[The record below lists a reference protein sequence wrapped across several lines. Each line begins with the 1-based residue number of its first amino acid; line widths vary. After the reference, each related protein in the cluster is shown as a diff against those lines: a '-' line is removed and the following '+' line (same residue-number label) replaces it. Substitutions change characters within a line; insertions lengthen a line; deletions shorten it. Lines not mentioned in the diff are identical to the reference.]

1 MSGKSIGIIGARGID
16 NYGGYERML
25 VDLVPRLIKK
35 GYHVRCSCEQPV
47 HGKRPSEYMGATLD
61 YFPAK
66 APANY
71 TLRKAFELFY
81 DSYFIAKYSLLCDI
95 VYVLGIYGGPSLLIP
110 RLRRKEVIINT
121 DGLEWERAKY
131 NVVERSIII
140 WFYGFSLNLATK
152 IVVDNDQLRQ
162 YVGKRHQP
170 KTFYIPY
177 GVSPEKPE
185 PWDESKLS
193 SYTRKNASSAR
204 IIKDKYWL
212 VIARLEPCNNIF
224 TIIDGFKKANP
235 KHPLII
241 VGDFTSD
248 KYRKR
253 VVDQNSG
260 DGSAKIIF
268 LGAIYDASVLAMLRQ
283 HCLAYIHGHSVG
295 GTNPSLLEAMISKNL
310 IVAYDNPFNRELC
323 GNFAYYFTNSADLRS
338 LVALVEQSSGPAE
351 FRSEVYKRAVEAYSW
366 YHVTALYDEIFA
378 NEIETVSTLIEAEVV
393 ARHENQQ

>member
-1 MSGKSIGIIGARGID
+1 
-16 NYGGYERML
+16 ML
-25 VDLVPRLIKK
+25 VDLVPRLVQK
-35 GYHVRCSCEQPV
+35 GYSVRCSCEQPER
-47 HGKRPSEYMGATLD
+47 GEGSCEYVGATLD

-66 APANY
+66 PPANY

-110 RLRRKEVIINT
+110 RLQRKEVIINT

-131 NVVERSIII
+131 NVIERSIII

-152 IVVDNDQLRQ
+152 IVVDNEQLRQ

-170 KTFYIPY
+170 NTFYIPY

-248 KYRKR
+248 TYRAR
-253 VVDQNSG
+253 VNHQLFD
-260 DGSAKIIF
+260 DGSADIIF

-323 GNFAYYFTNSADLRS
+323 GNYAYYFTNSTDLS
-338 LVALVEQSSGPAE
+338 DLVALIEQSPGPAK
-351 FRSEVYKRAVEAYSW
+351 FRSEVHKRAVEAYSW
-366 YHVTALYDEIFA
+366 DHVTALYDKVFGRDDGEA
-378 NEIETVSTLIEAEVV
+378 MSTQLEAQ
-393 ARHENQQ
+393 AITSHEDQQ